1 MCSLRSLRSIFLG
14 SGIIDRS
21 DRAREH
27 APSETDVRD
36 CLGFQVVYRSRRCD
50 RFPMMHSPQEQL
62 PVCGSGGSNKLLV
75 LCIGGFWVSVMKIL
89 IFYHHLPF
97 FHNSILIIAVI
108 GVCQSWKKKRKKEP
122 SSFSK
127 RSAFCVGVSKLTGI
141 CLFFYRSISC

>member
-36 CLGFQVVYRSRRCD
+36 CLVFQVVYRSRRCD

-89 IFYHHLPF
+89 IFYHLSAV
-97 FHNSILIIAVI
+97 FHNSILIITVI
-108 GVCQSWKKKRKKEP
+108 AIITPRSPERGVV
-122 SSFSK
+122 SSFIIFFQQ
-127 RSAFCVGVSKLTGI
+127 RRIKLNFQRWI
-141 CLFFYRSISC
+141 A